1 MKLPLKTKN
10 VLGAFLS
17 AALLSS
23 VSGGVHSKAWTVD
36 AMNGLDKVHDAQV
49 SPDNRWLVYGH
60 REYSDSWDLVE
71 DDLYLVSVQNP
82 AIKPKRLTS
91 GAGGEYNVEWSKT
104 GDAIYFISSRS
115 GSAQVWRLSLSGGE
129 AMQVTKLPLPI
140 EGFKLS
146 PDNQGLVVSMTVTPT
161 CENLRCSVAAA
172 NKRAAL
178 KQSHAEGYK
187 VRVFDQLPI
196 RHWNQWTTPEKTHI
210 FYAPMPEK
218 GKHIVDATDLIKGWA
233 TDVPAKPY
241 SGMEE
246 VAFAPDSKSVVFSA
260 KAPSKDQMWTTNADL
275 FQVSIE
281 GGEIANLTDDNDAL
295 DILPKFSKDGRFM
308 AYLAMSTP
316 GYEADKLRIIIKDQ
330 KTGVQK
336 ELSPLWD
343 RSVSDFAFADDNR
356 AIYAIADDQGE
367 KGIFEISMNF
377 GDVRQLYK
385 HGRASGLQ
393 VAGDRLVFGKDTF
406 DHPREVYSIYRDGS
420 EFTQLTRVNDE
431 ELSGV
436 KFGEYGQFSFKGWNN
451 EDVTGHW
458 IKPTNFEAGKK
469 YPVALIIHGGPQSA
483 FGNLFHTRWNS
494 QLWAAQGYGVLLID
508 FHGTPGYGQAFTD
521 SINKNWG
528 SKPFEDVKKG
538 FNAAVQQMP
547 WLDGEHACALGAS
560 YGGYMVNWIAGAWN
574 DQLKCL
580 VNHAGLFD
588 MKSFA
593 TTTEELWFPE
603 HDFGG
608 SGVDQNVDFDTYSP
622 SNFVQQWKLPMLV
635 THGMKDYRVPYAQ
648 GIGAYTS
655 LQRQSIPSR
664 LVMFETEDHWIQNH
678 QNLKRWYGEVFDW
691 MSRWTSETNQTPATD
706 QAPALPQTMQKTPEA
721 TPVN

>member
-1 MKLPLKTKN
+1 MKKTKLATQLRRSLLS
-10 VLGAFLS
+10 VALLAGVTS
-17 AALLSS
+17 AAQA
-23 VSGGVHSKAWTVD
+23 KEWTVD
-36 AMNGLDKVHDAQV
+36 VMNGLDKVHDAQV
-49 SPDNRWLVYGH
+49 SPDNRWMVYGH
-60 REYSDSWDLVE
+60 REYNDDWEVVN
-71 DDLYLVSVQNP
+71 DDLFMVSVQNP

-91 GAGGEYNVEWSKT
+91 GAGGEYNVEWSKN
-104 GDAIYFISSRS
+104 GDSIYFLSSRS
-115 GSAQVWRLSLSGGE
+115 GSSQVWRLNLSGGE
-129 AMQVTKLPLPI
+129 SIQITDLPLAV

-146 PDNQGLVVSMTVTPT
+146 PDNQGLALALTVTPS
-161 CENLRCSVAAA
+161 CETIACSVKAAD
-172 NKRAAL
+172 KRAQL
-178 KQSHAEGYK
+178 KKTQKEGYK
-187 VRVFDQLPI
+187 VRAFDQLPL
-196 RHWNQWTTPEKTHI
+196 RHWNQWTTEEKSHL
-210 FYAPMPEK
+210 FYAAMPQ
-218 GKHIVDATDLIKGWA
+218 GTQRVTDAKDLMPGWVTDA
-233 TDVPAKPY
+233 PAKPF

-246 VAFAPDSKSVVFSA
+246 VAFSPDSKSIVFSA

-275 FQVSIE
+275 FQVSVE
-281 GGEIANLTDDNDAL
+281 GGEIANLTDDNEAL

-308 AYLAMSTP
+308 AYLAMQTP

-330 KTGVQK
+330 KTGVVK
-336 ELSPLWD
+336 ELAPLWD

-356 AIYAIADDQGE
+356 AIYAIADDKGE

-377 GDVRQLYK
+377 GDVRPLYK
-385 HGRASGLQ
+385 DGRASGLQ

-431 ELSGV
+431 ELSGI
-436 KFGEYGQFSFKGWNN
+436 KFGEFGQFSFKGWNN

-458 IKPTNFEAGKK
+458 IKPANFEEGKK

-547 WLDGEHACALGAS
+547 WLDGSRACALGAS

-608 SGVDQNVDFDTYSP
+608 TGVDPNVDFDTYSP
-622 SNFVQQWKLPMLV
+622 SNFVHQWKLPMLV

-664 LVMFETEDHWIQNH
+664 LVMFETEDHWIINKD
-678 QNLKRWYGEVFDW
+678 NLKRWYGEVFSW
-691 MSRWTSETNQTPATD
+691 MSRWTAEPKPI
-706 QAPALPQTMQKTPEA
+706 APTADTSS
-721 TPVN
+721 N

>member
-1 MKLPLKTKN
+1 MRR
-10 VLGAFLS
+10 S
-17 AALLSS
+17 LLCAGMFAGL
-23 VSGGVHSKAWTVD
+23 VGVTHAKEWTVD
-36 AMNGLDKVHDAQV
+36 VMNGLDKVHDAQV

-60 REYSDSWDLVE
+60 REYNDNWDLVN
-71 DDLYLVSVQNP
+71 DDLYMVSVQNP

-91 GAGGEYNVEWSKT
+91 GAGSEYNVEWSKN
-104 GDAIYFISSRS
+104 GDSVYFLSHRS
-115 GSAQVWRLSLSGGE
+115 GSAQVWKLNLAGGE
-129 AMQVTKLPLPI
+129 ATQITHLPLAVD
-140 EGFKLS
+140 GFKVS
-146 PDNQGLVVSMTVTPT
+146 PDNQGLVLALTVTPSCDT
-161 CENLRCSVAAA
+161 IACSVKAVE
-172 NKRAAL
+172 KRDML
-178 KQSHAEGYK
+178 KKTHKDGYK
-187 VRVFDQLPI
+187 VRAFDQLPL
-196 RHWNQWTTPEKTHI
+196 RHWNQWTTEEKSHL
-210 FYAPMPEK
+210 FYAAMPQTDK
-218 GKHIVDATDLIKGWA
+218 PIVDATDLMQGWV
-233 TDVPAKPY
+233 TDVPAKPF

-246 VAFAPDSKSVVFSA
+246 VAFTPDSKHVVFSA

-275 FQVSIE
+275 FQVSVA
-281 GGEIANLTDDNDAL
+281 GGEIVNLTDDNEAL

-308 AYLAMSTP
+308 AYLAMQKP

-330 KTGVQK
+330 KTGVVK

-356 AIYAIADDQGE
+356 AIYAIADDKGE

-385 HGRASGLQ
+385 NGRASGLQ
-393 VAGDRLVFGKDTF
+393 VAGDRLVFSKDTF
-406 DHPREVYSIYRDGS
+406 DHPRDIYSIYRDGS
-420 EFTQLTRVNDE
+420 EFSQLTRVNEE
-431 ELSGV
+431 ELRGI
-436 KFGEYGQFSFKGWNN
+436 KFGEFGQFSFKGWNN

-458 IKPTNFEAGKK
+458 IKPANYQEGKQ

-483 FGNLFHTRWNS
+483 FGNLFHTRWNA
-494 QLWAAQGYGVLLID
+494 QLWSAQGYGVLLID

-521 SINKNWG
+521 SINQNWG

-538 FNAAVQQMP
+538 FNAALQQMP
-547 WLDGEHACALGAS
+547 WLDGSRACALGAS

-588 MKSFA
+588 MKSFS

-608 SGVDQNVDFDTYSP
+608 TGVDPNVDYTTYSP
-622 SNFVQQWKLPMLV
+622 SNFVHQWKLPMLV

-664 LVMFETEDHWIQNH
+664 LVMFETEDHWIKNKD
-678 QNLKRWYGEVFDW
+678 NLKRWYGEVFSW
-691 MSRWTSETNQTPATD
+691 MSRWTSPLLEVQPEEPTTP
-706 QAPALPQTMQKTPEA
+706 
-721 TPVN
+721 N